1 MRLLAAARKH
11 TPAREPSG
19 AWAYSRSISTRGS
32 FLASGARGTG
42 GTDFTRTSSGA
53 GLTTGAF
60 AAFFA
65 SRARGARGSSISLG
79 REKGSCHIPVD
90 SGAPPRPQRSPP
102 PPHLCPSPATP
113 PPPRQSSS
121 TTVTYRGAGGTDS
134 ASSTRETSSTLAE
147 ENREVR
153 GSTAP

>member
-102 PPHLCPSPATP
+102 PLPPPVPLTSNTTP
-113 PPPRQSSS
+113 PPPPEQLHYS
-121 TTVTYRGAGGTDS
+121 YLQRG
-134 ASSTRETSSTLAE
+134 
-147 ENREVR
+147 R
-153 GSTAP
+153 GDRLGQQHQGNQ